1 MADVS
6 SSAELEVRSGPLA
19 GRRLPVPPGEA
30 LIGRGGAAALRVP
43 DESASREHALLSFD
57 PDSGTWSVEDLHSTN
72 GTRVNGRRVRSS
84 PLRDGDEIQVGST
97 RLAFRLRD
105 DPTRDGVGA
114 PEADGY

>member
-72 GTRVNGRRVRSS
+72 GTRVNGTRISS
-84 PLRDGDEIQVGST
+84 HELSDGDEITFGNTLVRFEES
-97 RLAFRLRD
+97 
-105 DPTRDGVGA
+105 
-114 PEADGY
+114 